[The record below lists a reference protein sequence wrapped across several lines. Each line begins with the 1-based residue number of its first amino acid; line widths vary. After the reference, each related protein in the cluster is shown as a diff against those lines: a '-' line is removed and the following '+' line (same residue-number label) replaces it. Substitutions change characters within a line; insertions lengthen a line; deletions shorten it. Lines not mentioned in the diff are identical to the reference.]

1 MNIQYFPHF
10 IRANYKTL
18 VNEPNELLI
27 ELGTE
32 FKKYLEDKLKDNIEK
47 LDDIWNI
54 NPHHIIMM
62 QVNKSPFRINGYHP
76 VLIYH
81 FEEFFK
87 KGAEEAKNELNETK

>member
-10 IRANYKTL
+10 IRSNYKVL
-18 VNEPNELLI
+18 DNEPNELLI

-32 FKKYLEDKLKDNIEK
+32 FKKYLEQKFKDNIEK

-54 NPHHIIMM
+54 DPKHIIMN
-62 QVNKSPFRINGYHP
+62 QVNKSPFRVNGYHP

-81 FEEFFK
+81 FEEFYK
-87 KGAEEAKNELNETK
+87 KGAEEAKNELNETN

>member
-10 IRANYKTL
+10 IRSNYKVL
-18 VNEPNELLI
+18 DNEPNELLI

-32 FKKYLEDKLKDNIEK
+32 FKKYLEDKFKNNIEK

-87 KGAEEAKNELNETK
+87 KGAEEAKNEQNKNN